1 MNIICFGF
9 GQVAKNFIK
18 KLKDQGT
25 TFKLTTTSREESK
38 TKEFEN
44 INYESF
50 QFTKEGFDKNFLKRF
65 EEADHILL
73 SIAPIHGVDIVIKNF
88 KDNFKSNKLK
98 WITYLSATSVYGN
111 HNGEWVDENSETKPT
126 SPNGVE
132 RLKVEKE
139 WMQLASKFDLPFQ
152 IFRLSGIYSNQFNI
166 LKRLKSG
173 EAKIINK
180 KNHFFSRI
188 HVEDIAD
195 ILLSS
200 LNNLKKKE
208 IYNISDN
215 LPASAEEV
223 AMYGVKLLGIDK
235 PKTIEINEIE
245 SEMLKNFYKDSKKVD
260 NKKMKEFFNHKLK
273 YPTYVEG
280 LDSARLLP
288 AQARPS
294 RVWQKPFG
302 PWCPLPKTLGR

>member
-18 KLKDQGT
+18 KLKDQGA
-25 TFKLTTTSREESK
+25 TFKLTATSREESK
-38 TKEFEN
+38 TEEFEN
-44 INYESF
+44 ITYESF

-126 SPNGVE
+126 SPNGVD

-139 WMQLASKFDLPFQ
+139 WMKLASKFDLPFQ

-195 ILLSS
+195 ILFSS

-223 AMYGVKLLGIDK
+223 AMYGVKLLGLDK

-280 LDSARLLP
+280 LNYI
-288 AQARPS
+288 
-294 RVWQKPFG
+294 FN
-302 PWCPLPKTLGR
+302 KTI

>member
-1 MNIICFGF
+1 MNTKNIICFGF

-18 KLKDQGT
+18 KLNRPRSY
-25 TFKLTTTSREESK
+25 FKLTTTSREESK

-50 QFTKEGFDKNFLKRF
+50 QFTEEGFDKNFISRF

-73 SIAPIHGVDIVIKNF
+73 SIAPINGTDIVIKNL
-88 KDNFKSNKLK
+88 KDYFKSSKFK

-126 SPNGVE
+126 SPNGIE

-139 WMQLASKFDLPFQ
+139 WMQLASKYDLPFQ
-152 IFRLSGIYSNQFNI
+152 IFRLSGIYSNQYNI

-188 HVEDIAD
+188 HVEDIANV
-195 ILLSS
+195 LSSS
-200 LNNLKKKE
+200 LNNFKKKE

-215 LPASAEEV
+215 QPASAEEV

-280 LDSARLLP
+280 LNYI
-288 AQARPS
+288 
-294 RVWQKPFG
+294 FNNII
-302 PWCPLPKTLGR
+302 

>member
-1 MNIICFGF
+1 MNTTNIVCFGF

-25 TFKLTTTSREESK
+25 TFKLTTTSREVSK
-38 TKEFEN
+38 TKKFEN
-44 INYESF
+44 INYKSF
-50 QFTKEGFDKNFLKRF
+50 QFTEEGFDKNFIPRF
-65 EEADHILL
+65 EEADHVLL
-73 SIAPIHGVDIVIKNF
+73 SIAPINGTDIVIKNL
-88 KDNFKSNKLK
+88 KDYFKSNKLK

-111 HNGEWVDENSETKPT
+111 HNGEWVNENSETKPT
-126 SPNGVE
+126 SSNGVE

-152 IFRLSGIYSNQFNI
+152 IFRLSGIYSNQYNI
-166 LKRLKSG
+166 LNRLKSG

-188 HVEDIAD
+188 HVEDIANV
-195 ILLSS
+195 LASS
-200 LNNLKKKE
+200 LNNFKKKE

-215 LPASAEEV
+215 QPASAEEV

-235 PKTIEINEIE
+235 PKTIEINEIK

-280 LDSARLLP
+280 LNYI
-288 AQARPS
+288 
-294 RVWQKPFG
+294 FNN
-302 PWCPLPKTLGR
+302 TI

>member
-9 GQVAKNFIK
+9 GQVAKNFVK

-38 TKEFEN
+38 IKEFEN

-50 QFTKEGFDKNFLKRF
+50 QFTEEGFDKNFLTRF
-65 EEADHILL
+65 NEADHILL

-88 KDNFKSNKLK
+88 KDNFKSNKIK
-98 WITYLSATSVYGN
+98 WITYLSATSVYGD
-111 HNGEWVDENSETKPT
+111 HNGEWVNENSETKPT
-126 SPNGVE
+126 SSNGIE

-195 ILLSS
+195 ILSSS
-200 LNNLKKKE
+200 LNNFKKRE

-280 LDSARLLP
+280 LNYI
-288 AQARPS
+288 
-294 RVWQKPFG
+294 FNN
-302 PWCPLPKTLGR
+302 TF

>member
-1 MNIICFGF
+1 MQTKNIICFGF

-18 KLKDQGT
+18 KLNDQRT
-25 TFKLTTTSREESK
+25 SFKLTTTSREESK
-38 TKEFEN
+38 SKKFEN

-50 QFTKEGFDKNFLKRF
+50 QFTEEGFDKNFISRF

-73 SIAPIHGVDIVIKNF
+73 SIAPINGTDIVIKNL
-88 KDNFKSNKLK
+88 KNYFKSSKFK
-98 WITYLSATSVYGN
+98 WITYLSATSVYGD
-111 HNGEWVDENSETKPT
+111 HSGEWVDENSETKPT
-126 SPNGVE
+126 SLNGIE

-152 IFRLSGIYSNQFNI
+152 IFRLSGIYSNQYNI

-188 HVEDIAD
+188 HVEDIAN
-195 ILLSS
+195 ILFSS
-200 LNNLKKKE
+200 LNNFKKKE

-215 LPASAEEV
+215 QPASAEEV

-280 LDSARLLP
+280 LRYI
-288 AQARPS
+288 
-294 RVWQKPFG
+294 FNN
-302 PWCPLPKTLGR
+302 TI

>member
-1 MNIICFGF
+1 MNTKNIICFGF

-18 KLKDQGT
+18 KLKDQGA
-25 TFKLTTTSREESK
+25 TFRLTTTSREKSK

-50 QFTKEGFDKNFLKRF
+50 QFTEEGFDKKFISRF

-73 SIAPIHGVDIVIKNF
+73 SIAPISGIDIVIKNL
-88 KDNFKSNKLK
+88 KDYFKSSKFK

-111 HNGEWVDENSETKPT
+111 HDGEWVDENSETKPT
-126 SPNGVE
+126 SKSGIE

-139 WMQLASKFDLPFQ
+139 WMKLASKFNLPFQ
-152 IFRLSGIYSNQFNI
+152 IFRLSGIYSNQYNI

-188 HVEDIAD
+188 HVEDIAN
-195 ILLSS
+195 ILFSS

-208 IYNISDN
+208 IYNISDDQ
-215 LPASAEEV
+215 PASAEEV
-223 AMYGVKLLGIDK
+223 TMYGAKLLGIDK

-260 NKKMKEFFNHKLK
+260 NKKMREFFNHKLK

-280 LDSARLLP
+280 LNNI
-288 AQARPS
+288 
-294 RVWQKPFG
+294 FNN
-302 PWCPLPKTLGR
+302 TI

>member
-1 MNIICFGF
+1 MKSKNIICFGF

-18 KLKDQGT
+18 KLKDQGAS
-25 TFKLTTTSREESK
+25 FKLTTTSREESK

-65 EEADHILL
+65 KEADHILL

-98 WITYLSATSVYGN
+98 WITYLSATSVYGD
-111 HNGEWVDENSETKPT
+111 HDGEWVDENSETKPT
-126 SPNGVE
+126 SPNGIE

-152 IFRLSGIYSNQFNI
+152 IFRLSGIYSNQYNI

-188 HVEDIAD
+188 HVEDIANV
-195 ILLSS
+195 LSSS
-200 LNNLKKKE
+200 LNNFKKKE

-223 AMYGVKLLGIDK
+223 AMYGVKLLGINK
-235 PKTIEINEIE
+235 PKTIQINEIE

-280 LDSARLLP
+280 LNYI
-288 AQARPS
+288 
-294 RVWQKPFG
+294 FNN
-302 PWCPLPKTLGR
+302 TF

>member
-1 MNIICFGF
+1 MHTKNIICFGF

-18 KLKDQGT
+18 KLNDQRT
-25 TFKLTTTSREESK
+25 SFKLTTTSRDESK
-38 TKEFEN
+38 NKKFEN

-50 QFTKEGFDKNFLKRF
+50 QFTEEGFDKNFISRF

-73 SIAPIHGVDIVIKNF
+73 SIAPINGTDIVIKNLKNYF
-88 KDNFKSNKLK
+88 KLSKFK

-111 HNGEWVDENSETKPT
+111 HSGEWVNEKSETKPT
-126 SPNGVE
+126 SINGIE

-152 IFRLSGIYSNQFNI
+152 IFRLSGIYSNQYNI

-188 HVEDIAD
+188 HVEDIAN
-195 ILLSS
+195 ILFSS
-200 LNNLKKKE
+200 LNNFKKKE

-215 LPASAEEV
+215 QPASAEEV

-260 NKKMKEFFNHKLK
+260 NRKMKEFFNHKLK
-273 YPTYVEG
+273 HPTYVEG
-280 LDSARLLP
+280 LRYI
-288 AQARPS
+288 
-294 RVWQKPFG
+294 FNN
-302 PWCPLPKTLGR
+302 TI

>member
-18 KLKDQGT
+18 KLKEQGA
-25 TFKLTTTSREESK
+25 TFKLTATSREESK

-44 INYESF
+44 ITYESF

-126 SPNGVE
+126 SPNGVD

-139 WMQLASKFDLPFQ
+139 WMQLANNFDLPFQ
-152 IFRLSGIYSNQFNI
+152 IFRLSGIYSNQYNI

-188 HVEDIAD
+188 HVEDIAN
-195 ILLSS
+195 ILFSS
-200 LNNLKKKE
+200 LNNFKKKE

-223 AMYGVKLLGIDK
+223 AMYGVKLLGLDK
-235 PKTIEINEIE
+235 PKTIQINEIE

-280 LDSARLLP
+280 LNYI
-288 AQARPS
+288 
-294 RVWQKPFG
+294 FNN
-302 PWCPLPKTLGR
+302 TF

>member
-18 KLKDQGT
+18 KLKDQGA
-25 TFKLTTTSREESK
+25 TFKLTATSREESK

-44 INYESF
+44 ITYESF

-280 LDSARLLP
+280 LNYI
-288 AQARPS
+288 
-294 RVWQKPFG
+294 FN
-302 PWCPLPKTLGR
+302 KTI

>member
-1 MNIICFGF
+1 MNIVCFGF

-18 KLKDQGT
+18 KLKDQGAI
-25 TFKLTTTSREESK
+25 FKLTTTSREGSK

-73 SIAPIHGVDIVIKNF
+73 SIAPIHGVDIVIKNL

-98 WITYLSATSVYGN
+98 WITYLSATSVYGD

-126 SPNGVE
+126 SPSGVE

-152 IFRLSGIYSNQFNI
+152 IFRLSGIYSNQYNI

-173 EAKIINK
+173 EVKIINK
-180 KNHFFSRI
+180 KNQFFSRI
-188 HVEDIAD
+188 HVEDIAN
-195 ILLSS
+195 ILSSS

-223 AMYGVKLLGIDK
+223 AMYGVKLLGLDK

-260 NKKMKEFFNHKLK
+260 NKKMKDFFNHKLK

-280 LDSARLLP
+280 LNYIYNNII
-288 AQARPS
+288 
-294 RVWQKPFG
+294 
-302 PWCPLPKTLGR
+302 

>member
-1 MNIICFGF
+1 MNIVCFGF

-18 KLKDQGT
+18 KIKDQGA
-25 TFKLTTTSREESK
+25 TFKLTTTSREVSK

-65 EEADHILL
+65 KEADHILL

-88 KDNFKSNKLK
+88 KDNFKSNKFK

-126 SPNGVE
+126 SQNGVE
-132 RLKVEKE
+132 RLKAEKE
-139 WMQLASKFDLPFQ
+139 WMQIASKFDLPFQ

-188 HVEDIAD
+188 HVEDIANV
-195 ILLSS
+195 LSRS
-200 LNNLKKKE
+200 LNNFKKKE

-215 LPASAEEV
+215 LPASSEEV

-245 SEMLKNFYKDSKKVD
+245 SEMLKNFYKDSKKVN

-273 YPTYVEG
+273 YPTYIEG
-280 LDSARLLP
+280 LNNI
-288 AQARPS
+288 
-294 RVWQKPFG
+294 FNN
-302 PWCPLPKTLGR
+302 TI

>member
-1 MNIICFGF
+1 MKAMNIICFGF

-18 KLKDQGT
+18 KLNDQGVS
-25 TFKLTTTSREESK
+25 FKLTTTSREESK
-38 TKEFEN
+38 NKKFEN
-44 INYESF
+44 VNYESF
-50 QFTKEGFDKNFLKRF
+50 QFTEKGFDKNFISRF

-73 SIAPIHGVDIVIKNF
+73 SIPPINKSDVVIKNF
-88 KDNFKSNKLK
+88 KNYFQSKKIK
-98 WITYLSATSVYGN
+98 WVTYLSATSVYGN

-126 SPNGVE
+126 STNGIE

-152 IFRLSGIYSNQFNI
+152 IFRLSGIYSNQYNI

-188 HVEDIAD
+188 HVEDIAN
-195 ILLSS
+195 ILSSS
-200 LNNLKKKE
+200 LNNFKKKE

-215 LPASAEEV
+215 QPASAEEV
-223 AMYGVKLLGIDK
+223 TMYGVKLLGIGK
-235 PKTIEINEIE
+235 PKTMEINEIE
-245 SEMLKNFYKDSKKVD
+245 SKMLKNFYKDSKKVD

-280 LDSARLLP
+280 LNYI
-288 AQARPS
+288 
-294 RVWQKPFG
+294 FNN
-302 PWCPLPKTLGR
+302 TI

>member
-1 MNIICFGF
+1 MKEMNIICFGF

-18 KLKDQGT
+18 KLKDQGA
-25 TFKLTTTSREESK
+25 TFKLTATSREESK

-126 SPNGVE
+126 SPNVIE

-188 HVEDIAD
+188 HVEDIANV
-195 ILLSS
+195 LSSS
-200 LNNLKKKE
+200 LNNFKKKE

-235 PKTIEINEIE
+235 PKTIEVSEIE

-280 LDSARLLP
+280 LNYI
-288 AQARPS
+288 
-294 RVWQKPFG
+294 FNN
-302 PWCPLPKTLGR
+302 TI

>member
-1 MNIICFGF
+1 MQTKNIICFGF

-18 KLKDQGT
+18 KLNEQRIS
-25 TFKLTTTSREESK
+25 FKLTTTSREESK
-38 TKEFEN
+38 NKKFEN

-50 QFTKEGFDKNFLKRF
+50 QFTEEGFDKNFIPRF
-65 EEADHILL
+65 KEADHILQ
-73 SIAPIHGVDIVIKNF
+73 SIAPISGTDIVIKNL
-88 KDNFKSNKLK
+88 KGYFKSNKFK
-98 WITYLSATSVYGN
+98 WITYLSATSVYGD
-111 HNGEWVDENSETKPT
+111 HSGEWVDENSETKPT
-126 SPNGVE
+126 STNGIE

-152 IFRLSGIYSNQFNI
+152 IFRLSGIYSNQYNI

-188 HVEDIAD
+188 HVEDIAN
-195 ILLSS
+195 ILSSS
-200 LNNLKKKE
+200 LNNFKKKE

-215 LPASAEEV
+215 QPASAEEV
-223 AMYGVKLLGIDK
+223 TMYGVKLLGIGK
-235 PKTIEINEIE
+235 PKTMEINEIE
-245 SEMLKNFYKDSKKVD
+245 SKMLKNFYKDSKKVD

-280 LDSARLLP
+280 LNYI
-288 AQARPS
+288 
-294 RVWQKPFG
+294 FNN
-302 PWCPLPKTLGR
+302 TI